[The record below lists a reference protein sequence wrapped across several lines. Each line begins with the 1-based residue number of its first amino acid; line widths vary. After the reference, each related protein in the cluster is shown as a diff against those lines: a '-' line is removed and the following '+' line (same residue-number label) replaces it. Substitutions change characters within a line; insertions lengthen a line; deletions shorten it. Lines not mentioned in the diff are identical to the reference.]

1 MTTQFRLLLCSL
13 TASLFLS
20 FPKNSWSAENV
31 FGGTSDYLR
40 MLWGLLIVLG
50 IILLLYGVLK
60 KRLSLFSSSTT
71 QSIKILEIKPLMGK
85 KVLCLVEV
93 KGNQYL
99 LGIGNDQ
106 ISHLATISSKK
117 DSIFA
122 KTLKETTPKTKK

>member
-1 MTTQFRLLLCSL
+1 MTSPFRLLLSSF

-20 FPKNSWSAENV
+20 FPRNGWGAENI
-31 FGGTSDYLR
+31 FGETGDYFR

-85 KVLCLVEV
+85 KALCIVEV
-93 KGNQYL
+93 KGKEYL

-106 ISHLATISSKK
+106 ISHLATISQKK
-117 DSIFA
+117 DSAFA
-122 KTLKETTPKTKK
+122 KTLEETTPKIK